1 MNVGRSFL
9 LKKKNKVPVLMHISN
24 RKLFLGTKL
33 LFFLNFYKEFKLI
46 GNTDKLNGFMY
57 LLIFPAF

>member
-1 MNVGRSFL
+1 
-9 LKKKNKVPVLMHISN
+9 MHISN

-46 GNTDKLNGFMY
+46 TDKLNGYIY

>member
-1 MNVGRSFL
+1 
-9 LKKKNKVPVLMHISN
+9 MHISN
-24 RKLFLGTKL
+24 RKLLLGTKL

>member
-9 LKKKNKVPVLMHISN
+9 LKKKNKVLMHISN

-46 GNTDKLNGFMY
+46 TDKLNGYMY

>member
-9 LKKKNKVPVLMHISN
+9 LKKKKNKVLMHISN

-46 GNTDKLNGFMY
+46 TDKLNGYMY